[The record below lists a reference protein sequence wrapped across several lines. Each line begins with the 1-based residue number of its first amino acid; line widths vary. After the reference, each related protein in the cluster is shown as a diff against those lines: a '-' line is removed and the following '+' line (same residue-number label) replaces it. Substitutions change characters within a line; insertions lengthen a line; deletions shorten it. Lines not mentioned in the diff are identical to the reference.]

1 MSENHQRGI
10 PAIVAALSLAAQEGR
25 AALIPY
31 LTVGYPTPGSTP
43 ELVRALI
50 AGGADI
56 IELGVPFSDP
66 VADGPTIQAA
76 SYAALRQG
84 VTPATCLQT
93 VRALRE
99 EGVQTPILLMG
110 YYNPILSFRHGLDA
124 ASGGPAAYAAA
135 CRASGV
141 DGLIVPDLPPEE
153 ADELSGACHA
163 EGLAL
168 VYLVAPTT
176 GEARIAALCAATSG
190 FLYVVR
196 RLGTTGADAGGL
208 DQRDALAAS
217 MATVRRHARTP
228 VALGFGVSTPQQAAE
243 AAALADGVIVGSAI
257 VERADAGAAALRDY
271 VAGLRAALVR

>member
-1 MSENHQRGI
+1 MSENHHRGI

-31 LTVGYPTPGSTP
+31 LTVGYPTPDSTA

-50 AGGADI
+50 AGGADL

-93 VRALRE
+93 VRALRD
-99 EGVQTPILLMG
+99 EGVETPILLMG
-110 YYNPILSFRHGLDA
+110 YYNPILSFRHGPDA
-124 ASGGPAAYAAA
+124 ATGSPAAYAAA

-153 ADELSGACHA
+153 ADGLSAACHA

-196 RLGTTGADAGGL
+196 RLGTTGADAVGL
-208 DQRDALAAS
+208 DRRDALAAS
-217 MATVRRHARTP
+217 LAAVRRHACTP

-257 VERADAGAAALRDY
+257 VERADAGADALRDY
-271 VAGLRAALVR
+271 VGELRGALVR